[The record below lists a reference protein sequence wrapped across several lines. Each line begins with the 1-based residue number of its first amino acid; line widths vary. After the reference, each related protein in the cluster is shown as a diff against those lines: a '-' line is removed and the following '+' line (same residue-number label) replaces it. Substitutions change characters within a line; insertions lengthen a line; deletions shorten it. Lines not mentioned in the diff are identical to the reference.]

1 MDENQT
7 SEGQARRSTMPIYSH
22 SQLSTYETC
31 PHQYKLAYID
41 KIEVETEGIEAF
53 MGSRVHEALEK
64 LYRDLKVTK
73 LNPLEELLNFYHQG
87 WEKNWND
94 RIQIVRK
101 DFNAEDYLRLGKK
114 CITDY
119 YKRYYPF
126 DQGKTLGIEEY
137 VYFPLEEEKGYW
149 IRGFIDR
156 VTLVDSSILEIHDY
170 KTSNRLPSAAEA
182 KSDRQLALYQMGV
195 GGKWQG
201 VQEVRLIWHYLTF
214 DAEIHSSR
222 TPGELHQ
229 LREATLELIR
239 RIETDRQF
247 LPKEGPLCA
256 WCDYQGFCPKRKHLI
271 AVGSLPPNEYLHEEG
286 VILVNRYAELKE
298 RKRILNEEIDT
309 ELAKV
314 EEALY
319 AYARSEGIDAIFGS
333 DHAAKIKIETKEKY
347 PLKGDPSRR
356 ALDELIK
363 KAGKWM
369 EVSDLNPWM
378 LARVIGRGGWPP
390 SLANKVR
397 AFCSSEES
405 RSITVS
411 KLKEKE

>member
-1 MDENQT
+1 
-7 SEGQARRSTMPIYSH
+7 MPTYSH

-31 PHQYKLAYID
+31 PQQYKLSYID

-73 LNPLEELLNFYHQG
+73 LNTLEELLYFYHQS

-94 RIQIVRK
+94 MIQIVRK
-101 DFNAEDYLRLGKK
+101 DYCAQDYCRLGEKS
-114 CITDY
+114 ITDY

-126 DQGKTLGIEEY
+126 DQGKTLGLEEY
-137 VYFPLEEEKGYW
+137 IYFPLEEEKGYW

-170 KTSNRLPSAAEA
+170 KTSNRLPTQGDVN
-182 KSDRQLALYQMGV
+182 SDRQLAFYQMGV

-201 VQEVRLIWHYLTF
+201 VQEVRLVWHYLTF
-214 DAEIHSSR
+214 DTEIHSSR
-222 TPGELHQ
+222 TPEQLQQ
-229 LREATLELIR
+229 LRETTLELIR

-247 LPKEGPLCA
+247 LPKEGPLCD

-271 AVGSLPPNEYLHEEG
+271 AVGSLPANEYLNEEG
-286 VILVNRYAELKE
+286 VGLVNRYVEVKE
-298 RKRILNEEIDT
+298 RKRLLNEEIDF
-309 ELAKV
+309 ELAKI

-319 AYARSEGIDAIFGS
+319 AYAQREEVEAIFGS
-333 DHAAKIKIETKEKY
+333 DHVAKLKVEMKEKY
-347 PLKGDPSRR
+347 PLKGDPSRKI
-356 ALDELIK
+356 LDEIIK

-378 LARVIGRGGWPP
+378 LARVIGRGGWVP
-390 SLANKVR
+390 SLVNKVKG
-397 AFCSSEES
+397 FSTVEES
-405 RSITVS
+405 RSITIS
-411 KLKEKE
+411 KLKERE

>member
-1 MDENQT
+1 
-7 SEGQARRSTMPIYSH
+7 MPTYSH
-22 SQLSTYETC
+22 SQLSTYQTC

-73 LNPLEELLNFYHQG
+73 LNTLEELLSFYHQS

-94 RIQIVRK
+94 MIQIVRK
-101 DFNAEDYLRLGKK
+101 DYSAEDYRHLGEK

-119 YKRYYPF
+119 YKRYSPF
-126 DQGKTLGIEEY
+126 DHGKTLGLEEY
-137 VYFPLEEEKGYW
+137 IYFPLEKEKDYW

-170 KTSNRLPSAAEA
+170 KTSNRLPRKEDVE
-182 KSDRQLALYQMGV
+182 SDRQLAFYQMGV
-195 GGKWQG
+195 AEKWQG
-201 VQEVRLIWHYLTF
+201 IEEVRLIWHYLTF

-222 TPGELHQ
+222 TPDQLHQ
-229 LREATLELIR
+229 LRQTTLELIQSIEADR
-239 RIETDRQF
+239 RF
-247 LPKEGPLCA
+247 LPKEGPLCD
-256 WCDYQGFCPKRKHLI
+256 WCDYQGYCPKRKHLI
-271 AVGSLPPNEYLHEEG
+271 AVGSLPPNEYLNEEG
-286 VILVNRYAELKE
+286 VVLVNQYVEMKE
-298 RKRILNEEIDT
+298 RKRILSEEIDA
-309 ELAKV
+309 ELAKI

-319 AYARSEGIDAIFGS
+319 AYAQREELETIFGS
-333 DHAAKIKIETKEKY
+333 DHVAKIKVEMKEKY
-347 PLKGDPSRR
+347 PLKGDPSRKT
-356 ALDELIK
+356 LDEIIK

-378 LARVIGRGGWPP
+378 LARVIGRRGWPP
-390 SLANKVR
+390 SLVNKIKEFST
-397 AFCSSEES
+397 AEES

-411 KLKEKE
+411 KLKERE

>member
-1 MDENQT
+1 
-7 SEGQARRSTMPIYSH
+7 MPTYSH

-73 LNPLEELLNFYHQG
+73 LNTLEELLNFYHQS

-94 RIQIVRK
+94 MIQIIRR
-101 DFNAEDYLRLGKK
+101 DYSAEDYRRLGEK

-119 YKRYYPF
+119 YKRYHPF
-126 DQGKTLGIEEY
+126 DHGKTLGLEEY
-137 VYFPLEEEKGYW
+137 IYFPLEEEKNYW

-156 VTLVDSSILEIHDY
+156 LTLVDSSVLEIHDY
-170 KTSNRLPSAAEA
+170 KTSNRLPTQEDVN
-182 KSDRQLALYQMGV
+182 SDRQLAFYQMGV
-195 GGKWQG
+195 AEKWKG
-201 VQEVRLIWHYLTF
+201 IQEVRLIWHYLTF
-214 DAEIHSSR
+214 DTEIHSSR
-222 TPGELHQ
+222 TPDQLHT
-229 LREATLELIR
+229 LCEVTLELIR
-239 RIETDRQF
+239 RIETDREF
-247 LPKEGPLCA
+247 LPKEGPLCD

-271 AVGSLPPNEYLHEEG
+271 AVGSLPSNEYLNEEG
-286 VILVNRYAELKE
+286 VVLVNQYVELKE
-298 RKRILNEEIDT
+298 KKRLLNEEVDV
-309 ELAKV
+309 ELAKI

-319 AYARSEGIDAIFGS
+319 AYAQREELEAIFGS
-333 DHAAKIKIETKEKY
+333 DHVAKIKIEMKEKY
-347 PLKGDPSRR
+347 PLKGDPNRKL
-356 ALDELIK
+356 LDEIVK

-378 LARVIGRGGWPP
+378 LPRIVGRGGWPP
-390 SLANKVR
+390 SLVTKVKG
-397 AFCSSEES
+397 FSTVEES

-411 KLKEKE
+411 KLRGRE

>member
-1 MDENQT
+1 
-7 SEGQARRSTMPIYSH
+7 MPTYSH

-73 LNPLEELLNFYHQG
+73 LNTLEELLNFYHQS

-94 RIQIVRK
+94 MIQIIRK
-101 DFNAEDYLRLGKK
+101 DYNAEDYRRLGEK

-137 VYFPLEEEKGYW
+137 ISFPLEEEKSYW

-156 VTLVDSSILEIHDY
+156 LTLVDSSILEIHDY
-170 KTSNRLPSAAEA
+170 KTSNRLPSEA
-182 KSDRQLALYQMGV
+182 DVKSDRQLALYQMGV
-195 GGKWQG
+195 RGKWQG
-201 VQEVRLIWHYLTF
+201 VQEVRLVWHYLTF

-222 TPGELHQ
+222 TPAELHQ
-229 LREATLELIR
+229 LRETTLELIR

-271 AVGSLPPNEYLHEEG
+271 AVGSLLPNEYLREEG
-286 VILVNRYAELKE
+286 VVLVNQYVELKE

-319 AYARSEGIDAIFGS
+319 AYALREEIDAIFGS

-347 PLKGDPSRR
+347 PLKGDPSRK

-369 EVSDLNPWM
+369 EVSDLNPWI

-390 SLANKVR
+390 SLANKVKE
-397 AFCSSEES
+397 FCSSEES

-411 KLKEKE
+411 KLKERE